1 MQKKIGLKLK
11 IHHKEGAG
19 IGSSSMKVYK
29 VGKTIFNFQNSISLP
44 SNMSSMDL
52 AHLIDAL
59 KSKGAKE
66 IHGVIGNDILKKFGA
81 IIDYSQ
87 KTLQFWSFVENEQ

>member
-1 MQKKIGLKLK
+1 
-11 IHHKEGAG
+11 
-19 IGSSSMKVYK
+19 
-29 VGKTIFNFQNSISLP
+29 
-44 SNMSSMDL
+44 MSSMHL
-52 AHLIDAL
+52 AHVIDAL

-87 KTLQFWSFVENEQ
+87 KTLQF